1 MSATK
6 YVKSYASV
14 HKRENLFLFFA
25 LSGSTSFHFGLA
37 STKCGSHPSHPLTR
51 VYIYIAT
58 LHVSGSVL
66 SHCELGGGGEGK
78 GATRQPGVVHILGL
92 LVIITIQRNS
102 NK

>member
-1 MSATK
+1 MRLIFYVKLQCTLMSATK

-66 SHCELGGGGEGK
+66 SHCELGGGGRGRARH
-78 GATRQPGVVHILGL
+78 GNQGSYIY
-92 LVIITIQRNS
+92 
-102 NK
+102 

>member
-58 LHVSGSVL
+58 LHVAALLCHTVSW
-66 SHCELGGGGEGK
+66 GGGG
-78 GATRQPGVVHILGL
+78 
-92 LVIITIQRNS
+92 
-102 NK
+102 